1 MTTPVTRSIRA
12 RLSPSSTE
20 AFKEETAEVSVTV
33 SVGIAGVFA
42 FDADN
47 AVLAFAFFP
56 KDGKKTAQRHWRLLS
71 GEVVKEVAQVVSKTV
86 RKGEVSLVF
95 EDKVLA
101 KAVRDQFSV
110 TVTIKANAGDYI
122 RRQGSELAIKY
133 GLLDTLQEYYTL
145 VHDVTTEFSKA
156 RIREASGRKDLL
168 IVQAVLTLD
177 DLDRTSNLFA
187 SRVREWY
194 GYHFPE
200 LTEYLEKNETYTN
213 LVAKLGHRSK
223 FTGKT
228 VAKEKGLLRN
238 MEGLPSASKNS
249 IGADF
254 ERRDLTPIR
263 SLAETLRRLHDARNI
278 MERYI
283 DETMEDFAP
292 NVRELAG
299 ASLGARLIAEVGSL
313 ENLAKKSS
321 STIQIIGAEKA
332 LFRSLRTGTRPPK
345 HGLIFQHKQIHQAP
359 RWQRGKIAR
368 ALAGKLAIAA
378 RIDFFR
384 EKHEISDLN
393 NEFMDRVAEIKVKYS
408 EPPDRSKRRGE

>member
-1 MTTPVTRSIRA
+1 
-12 RLSPSSTE
+12 
-20 AFKEETAEVSVTV
+20 
-33 SVGIAGVFA
+33 
-42 FDADN
+42 
-47 AVLAFAFFP
+47 
-56 KDGKKTAQRHWRLLS
+56 
-71 GEVVKEVAQVVSKTV
+71 
-86 RKGEVSLVF
+86 
-95 EDKVLA
+95 
-101 KAVRDQFSV
+101 
-110 TVTIKANAGDYI
+110 
-122 RRQGSELAIKY
+122 
-133 GLLDTLQEYYTL
+133 
-145 VHDVTTEFSKA
+145 
-156 RIREASGRKDLL
+156 
-168 IVQAVLTLD
+168 
-177 DLDRTSNLFA
+177 
-187 SRVREWY
+187 VREWY

-263 SLAETLRRLHDARNI
+263 SLAETLRRLHDASNI
-278 MERYI
+278 RERYI